1 MTFCQTPAVV
11 KIFRNY
17 FFQCSCLAGQSH
29 TFKNDD
35 AETHL
40 GLLIGG
46 MISKSVMMLEYL
58 YTNGGDVLSIC
69 LSTNTSV

>member
-17 FFQCSCLAGQSH
+17 FFQCSCLAGQNH
-29 TFKNDD
+29 IFKNDD

-46 MISKSVMMLEYL
+46 VMMLEYL
-58 YTNGGDVLSIC
+58 YINGGDVLSIC

>member
-1 MTFCQTPAVV
+1 MMFCQTPAVV

-29 TFKNDD
+29 IFKNDD

-46 MISKSVMMLEYL
+46 VMMLEYL
-58 YTNGGDVLSIC
+58 YINGGDVLSIC